1 MVSQI
6 VIPSRRRPGLNI
18 PESFSPA
25 GALHYVRKQSSLP
38 LTVRLVER
46 RIHLVRNFNVMLD
59 RDLAALYR
67 VKNIALRQ
75 QVKRHLDRFPEDFMF
90 RLTAE
95 EAEWLVS
102 QNVIPSRRSLGGSL
116 PYVFTQEG
124 VAMLSSVLTSARAT
138 QVNLAI
144 MRAFVQLRRYAA
156 SHEILAQKL
165 QTLERKY
172 DGHDDEIQ
180 AIFKAIKKLIDPP
193 GKPKRRIGF

>member
-1 MVSQI
+1 
-6 VIPSRRRPGLNI
+6 
-18 PESFSPA
+18 
-25 GALHYVRKQSSLP
+25 
-38 LTVRLVER
+38 VRLVER

-67 VKNIALRQ
+67 VKTIALRQ
-75 QVKRHLDRFPEDFMF
+75 QVKRNLDRFPEDFMF

-156 SHEILAQKL
+156 SHKILAQKL
-165 QTLERKY
+165 QILERKY
-172 DGHDDEIQ
+172 DAHDDEIQ

>member
-1 MVSQI
+1 MAR
-6 VIPSRRRPGLNI
+6 PSN
-18 PESFSPA
+18 
-25 GALHYVRKQSSLP
+25 LP

-46 RIHLVRNFNVMLD
+46 RIHPVRNFNVMLD

-67 VKNIALRQ
+67 VKTIALRQ
-75 QVKRHLDRFPEDFMF
+75 QVKRNLDRFPEDFMF
-90 RLTAE
+90 RLTPE
-95 EAEWLVS
+95 EAETLVS
-102 QNVIPSRRSLGGSL
+102 QNVIPTRRSLGGFL

-124 VAMLSSVLTSARAT
+124 VAMLSSVLTSARAI

-156 SHEILAQKL
+156 SHKILAQKL

-172 DGHDDEIQ
+172 DAHDDEIQ